1 MTVKPIMKWVGGK
14 RELLPELR
22 KNIPSSFD
30 KETNTYYEPFIGGGA
45 LLFDILPHHGVIND
59 SNEELIN
66 LYTVVKN
73 DVDSLIKEVSSYPY
87 DKDFYYSIRELDRRE
102 DFPDFLSDIKRAART
117 LYLNKTCFNGLYRV
131 NKKGQFNTPF
141 GKYSNPTI
149 CKENDLKDVS
159 SYFNDND
166 ISIMSGDFAQC
177 VKDAQEGDFV
187 YLDPPYVPLSKTSSF
202 TSYTKEGFEDC
213 DQKRIKSIIDDLSNN
228 GVYVLMSNSSSPDVF
243 DLYSSDYSVETVK
256 VARKVNSKAHKRN
269 KIDEFLIKN
278 Y

>member
-66 LYTVVKN
+66 LYKVVKN
-73 DVDSLIKEVSSYPY
+73 DVDSLIREISSYPY

-102 DFPDFLSDIKRAART
+102 GFPDFLSDIKRAART

-149 CKENDLKDVS
+149 CKEHDLKDVS

-228 GVYVLMSNSSSPDVF
+228 GVYVLMSNSSSSDVF
-243 DLYSSDYSVETVK
+243 DLYSSDYNIETVK

>member
-45 LLFDILPHHGVIND
+45 LLFDILPHYGVIND

-73 DVDSLIKEVSSYPY
+73 DVDSLIREVSSYPY
-87 DKDFYYSIRELDRRE
+87 DKDFYYSIRELDRKE
-102 DFPDFLSDIKRAART
+102 GFPDFLSDIQRAART

-228 GVYVLMSNSSSPDVF
+228 GAYVLMSNSSSSDVF

-269 KIDEFLIKN
+269 KVDEFLIKN

>member
-14 RELLPELR
+14 RELLHELR

-45 LLFDILPHHGVIND
+45 LLFDILPHYGVIND

-73 DVDSLIKEVSSYPY
+73 DVDSLIREVSSYPY
-87 DKDFYYSIRELDRRE
+87 DKDFYYSIRELDRKE
-102 DFPDFLSDIKRAART
+102 GFPDFLSDIQRAART

-159 SYFNDND
+159 SYFNDNN
-166 ISIMSGDFAQC
+166 ISIMSGDFSQC

-228 GVYVLMSNSSSPDVF
+228 GVYVLMSNSSSSDVF

>member
-1 MTVKPIMKWVGGK
+1 MPIKPIMKWVGGK

-22 KNIPSSFD
+22 KHIPPSFD
-30 KETNTYYEPFIGGGA
+30 KETNTYYEPFVGGGA

-66 LYTVVKN
+66 LYKVVKN

-87 DKDFYYSIRELDRRE
+87 DKDFYYSIRELDRGE
-102 DFPDFLSDIKRAART
+102 DFPDSLSDIKRAART
-117 LYLNKTCFNGLYRV
+117 IYLNKTCFNGLYRV

-202 TSYTKEGFEDC
+202 TSYTKEGFKDC
-213 DQKRIKSIIDDLSNN
+213 DQRRIKDIIDSLDER

-243 DLYSSDYSVETVK
+243 DFYSSDYNVETVK

>member
-30 KETNTYYEPFIGGGA
+30 KETNTYYEPFVGGGA

-66 LYTVVKN
+66 LYKVVKN

-102 DFPDFLSDIKRAART
+102 DFPDSLSGIKRAART

-202 TSYTKEGFEDC
+202 TSYTKEGFGDC
-213 DQKRIKSIIDDLSNN
+213 DQRRIKSIIDSLDER
-228 GVYVLMSNSSSPDVF
+228 GVHVLMSNSSSPDVF
-243 DLYSSDYSVETVK
+243 DLYSSDYNVETVK

>member
-14 RELLPELR
+14 RELLPDLR

-45 LLFDILPHHGVIND
+45 LLFDILPHYGVIND
-59 SNEELIN
+59 SNEELVN

-73 DVDSLIKEVSSYPY
+73 DVDSLIREVSSYPY

-102 DFPDFLSDIKRAART
+102 GFPDFLSDIKRAART

-149 CKENDLKDVS
+149 CKEDDLKDVS

-177 VKDAQEGDFV
+177 IKDAQEGDFV

-228 GVYVLMSNSSSPDVF
+228 GVYVLMSNSSSSDVF
-243 DLYSSDYSVETVK
+243 DLYSSDYNVETVK
-256 VARKVNSKAHKRN
+256 VARKVNSKAHKRS

>member
-66 LYTVVKN
+66 LYKVVKN
-73 DVDSLIKEVSSYPY
+73 DVDSLIREISSYPY

-102 DFPDFLSDIKRAART
+102 GFPDFLSDIKRAART

-149 CKENDLKDVS
+149 CKEDDLKDVS

-177 VKDAQEGDFV
+177 AKDAQEGDFV

-228 GVYVLMSNSSSPDVF
+228 GVYVLMSNSSSSDVF

>member
-14 RELLPELR
+14 RELLPDLR

-66 LYTVVKN
+66 LYKVVKN
-73 DVDSLIKEVSSYPY
+73 DVDSLIREVSSYPY

-102 DFPDFLSDIKRAART
+102 GFPDFLSDIKRAART

-149 CKENDLKDVS
+149 CKEQDLKDVS

-177 VKDAQEGDFV
+177 AKDAQEGDFV

-213 DQKRIKSIIDDLSNN
+213 DQRRIKSIIDDLSNN

-243 DLYSSDYSVETVK
+243 DLYSSDYNVETVK

>member
-45 LLFDILPHHGVIND
+45 LLFDILPHYGVIND
-59 SNEELIN
+59 SNEELVN

-73 DVDSLIKEVSSYPY
+73 DVDSLIREVSFYPY
-87 DKDFYYSIRELDRRE
+87 DKDFYYSIRELDRKE
-102 DFPDFLSDIKRAART
+102 GFPDFLSDIQRAART

-159 SYFNDND
+159 YYFNDND

-213 DQKRIKSIIDDLSNN
+213 DQRRIKSIIDDLSNN

-243 DLYSSDYSVETVK
+243 DLYSSDYNVETVK

>member
-14 RELLPELR
+14 RELLPDLR

-66 LYTVVKN
+66 LYKVVKN
-73 DVDSLIKEVSSYPY
+73 DVDSLIREVSSYPY

-102 DFPDFLSDIKRAART
+102 GFPDFLSDIKRAART

-213 DQKRIKSIIDDLSNN
+213 DQRRIKSIIDDLSNN
-228 GVYVLMSNSSSPDVF
+228 GVYVLMSNSSSSDVF
-243 DLYSSDYSVETVK
+243 DLYSSDYNIETVK

>member
-1 MTVKPIMKWVGGK
+1 MTIKPIIKWVGGK

-45 LLFDILPHHGVIND
+45 LLFDVLPHYGVIND

-66 LYTVVKN
+66 LYKVVKN

-87 DKDFYYSIRELDRRE
+87 DKDFYYSIRELDRE
-102 DFPDFLSDIKRAART
+102 EGFPDSLSDIKRAART

-149 CKENDLKDVS
+149 CKEDDLKDVS

-166 ISIMSGDFAQC
+166 ISIMSGDFVQC

-243 DLYSSDYSVETVK
+243 DLYSSDYNVETVK

>member
-1 MTVKPIMKWVGGK
+1 MTIKPIMKWVGGK

-22 KNIPSSFD
+22 KHIPSSFD
-30 KETNTYYEPFIGGGA
+30 KEKNTYYEPFVGGGA
-45 LLFDILPHHGVIND
+45 LLFDILPYHGVIND

-66 LYTVVKN
+66 LYKVVKN

-102 DFPDFLSDIKRAART
+102 DFPDSLSDVKRAART

-187 YLDPPYVPLSKTSSF
+187 YLDPPYVPLNKTSSF
-202 TSYTKEGFEDC
+202 TSYTKEGFKHC
-213 DQKRIKSIIDDLSNN
+213 DQRRIKDIIDSLDDR
-228 GVYVLMSNSSSPDVF
+228 GVYVLMSNSSSDDVF
-243 DLYSSDYSVETVK
+243 DLYSPDYNVETVK

>member
-14 RELLPELR
+14 RELLPDLR

-66 LYTVVKN
+66 LYKVVKN

-87 DKDFYYSIRELDRRE
+87 DKDFYYSIRELDRKE
-102 DFPDFLSDIKRAART
+102 GFPDFISDIQRAART

-228 GVYVLMSNSSSPDVF
+228 GVYVLMSNSSSSDVF
-243 DLYSSDYSVETVK
+243 DLYSSDYNIETVK

>member
-22 KNIPSSFD
+22 KHIPSSFD

-45 LLFDILPHHGVIND
+45 LLFDILPHYGVIND

-73 DVDSLIKEVSSYPY
+73 DVDSLIREVSSYPY
-87 DKDFYYSIRELDRRE
+87 DKDFYYSIRELDRKE
-102 DFPDFLSDIKRAART
+102 GFPDFLSDIQRAART

-228 GVYVLMSNSSSPDVF
+228 GVYVLMSNSSSSDVF
-243 DLYSSDYSVETVK
+243 DLYSSDYNIETVK

>member
-1 MTVKPIMKWVGGK
+1 MKWVGGK

-22 KNIPSSFD
+22 KHIPLSFD
-30 KETNTYYEPFIGGGA
+30 KEKNTYYEPFVGGGA
-45 LLFDILPHHGVIND
+45 LLFDILPYHGVIND

-66 LYTVVKN
+66 LYKVVKN

-87 DKDFYYSIRELDRRE
+87 DKDFYYSIRELDRGE
-102 DFPDFLSDIKRAART
+102 DFPDSLSDIKRAART
-117 LYLNKTCFNGLYRV
+117 IYLNKTCFNGLYRV

-187 YLDPPYVPLSKTSSF
+187 YLDPPYVPLNKTSSF
-202 TSYTKEGFEDC
+202 TSYTKEGFKDC
-213 DQKRIKSIIDDLSNN
+213 DQRRIKDIIDSLDDR
-228 GVYVLMSNSSSPDVF
+228 GVYVLMSNSSSDDVF
-243 DLYSSDYSVETVK
+243 DLYSPDYNVETVK

>member
-66 LYTVVKN
+66 LYKVVKN
-73 DVDSLIKEVSSYPY
+73 DVDSLIREISSYPY

-102 DFPDFLSDIKRAART
+102 GFPDFLSDIKRAART

-149 CKENDLKDVS
+149 CKEDDLKDVS

-177 VKDAQEGDFV
+177 AKDAQEGDFV

>member
-1 MTVKPIMKWVGGK
+1 MPIKPIMKWVGGK

-22 KNIPSSFD
+22 KHIPLSFD
-30 KETNTYYEPFIGGGA
+30 KEKNTYYEPFVGGGS
-45 LLFDILPHHGVIND
+45 LLFDILPYHGVIND

-66 LYTVVKN
+66 LYKVVKN

-87 DKDFYYSIRELDRRE
+87 DKDFYYSIRELDRGE
-102 DFPDFLSDIKRAART
+102 DFPDSLSDIKRAART
-117 LYLNKTCFNGLYRV
+117 IYLNKTCFNGLYRV

-187 YLDPPYVPLSKTSSF
+187 YLDPPYVPLNKTSSF
-202 TSYTKEGFEDC
+202 TSYTKEGFKDC
-213 DQKRIKSIIDDLSNN
+213 DQRRIKDIIDSLDDR
-228 GVYVLMSNSSSPDVF
+228 GVYVLMSNSSSDDVF
-243 DLYSSDYSVETVK
+243 DLYSPDYNVETVK

>member
-45 LLFDILPHHGVIND
+45 LLFDILPHYGVIND
-59 SNEELIN
+59 SNEELVN
-66 LYTVVKN
+66 LYKVVKN
-73 DVDSLIKEVSSYPY
+73 DVDSLIREVSSYPY

-102 DFPDFLSDIKRAART
+102 GFPDFLSDIKRAART

-149 CKENDLKDVS
+149 CKEQDLKDVS
-159 SYFNDND
+159 YYFNDND

-177 VKDAQEGDFV
+177 AKDAQEGDFV

-213 DQKRIKSIIDDLSNN
+213 DQRRIKSIIDDLSNN

-243 DLYSSDYSVETVK
+243 DLYSSDYNVETVK

>member
-14 RELLPELR
+14 RELLPDLR

-73 DVDSLIKEVSSYPY
+73 DVDSLVREVSSYPY

-102 DFPDFLSDIKRAART
+102 GFPDFLSDIKRAART

-149 CKENDLKDVS
+149 CKEDDLKDVS

-177 VKDAQEGDFV
+177 IKDAQEGDFV

-228 GVYVLMSNSSSPDVF
+228 GVYVLMSNSSSSDVF
-243 DLYSSDYSVETVK
+243 DLYSSDYNVETVK
-256 VARKVNSKAHKRN
+256 VARKVNSKAHKRS

>member
-1 MTVKPIMKWVGGK
+1 MPIKPIMKWVGGK

-22 KNIPSSFD
+22 KHIPLSFD
-30 KETNTYYEPFIGGGA
+30 KEKNTYYEPFVGGGA
-45 LLFDILPHHGVIND
+45 LLFDILPYHGVIND

-66 LYTVVKN
+66 LYKVVKN

-87 DKDFYYSIRELDRRE
+87 DKDFYYSIRELDRGE
-102 DFPDFLSDIKRAART
+102 DFPDSLSDIKRAART
-117 LYLNKTCFNGLYRV
+117 IYLNKTCFNGLYRV

-187 YLDPPYVPLSKTSSF
+187 YLDPPYVPLNKTSSF
-202 TSYTKEGFEDC
+202 TSYTKEGFKDC
-213 DQKRIKSIIDDLSNN
+213 DQRRIKDIIDSLDDR
-228 GVYVLMSNSSSPDVF
+228 GVYVLMSNSSSDDVF
-243 DLYSSDYSVETVK
+243 DLYSPDYNVETVK

>member
-14 RELLPELR
+14 RELLPDLR

-45 LLFDILPHHGVIND
+45 LLFDILPHYGVIND
-59 SNEELIN
+59 SNEELVN

-73 DVDSLIKEVSSYPY
+73 DVDSLIREVSSYPY

-102 DFPDFLSDIKRAART
+102 GFPDFLSDIKRAART

-149 CKENDLKDVS
+149 CKEQDLKDVS

-177 VKDAQEGDFV
+177 AKDAQEGDFV

-213 DQKRIKSIIDDLSNN
+213 DQRRIKSIIDDLSNN

-243 DLYSSDYSVETVK
+243 DLYSSDYNVETVK

>member
-45 LLFDILPHHGVIND
+45 LLFDILPHYGVIND

-73 DVDSLIKEVSSYPY
+73 DVDSLIREVSSYPY
-87 DKDFYYSIRELDRRE
+87 DKDFYYSIRELDRKE
-102 DFPDFLSDIKRAART
+102 GFPDFLSDIQRAART

-228 GVYVLMSNSSSPDVF
+228 GVYVLMSNSSSSDVF
-243 DLYSSDYSVETVK
+243 DLYSSDYNIETVK